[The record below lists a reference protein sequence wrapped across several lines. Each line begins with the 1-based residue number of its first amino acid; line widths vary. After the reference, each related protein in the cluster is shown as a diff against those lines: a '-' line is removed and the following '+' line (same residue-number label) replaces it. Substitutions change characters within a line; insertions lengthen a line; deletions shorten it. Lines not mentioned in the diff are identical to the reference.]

1 MTRLHIEVSDF
12 SPLIES
18 AVETAVRRLQAERPK
33 DANGRILLTKREA
46 AQALGVSEATI
57 DRWRVSHGLPHLKLE
72 NGKPMFR
79 PEALRQWAANREGGA
94 E

>member
-1 MTRLHIEVSDF
+1 MTRIHLEPSDF

-18 AVETAVRRLQAERPK
+18 AVETAVRRLQTERPK
-33 DANGRILLTKREA
+33 DANGRILLTKRETA
-46 AQALGVSEATI
+46 EALGVSEATI
-57 DRWRVSHGLPHLKLE
+57 DRWRVSHGLPHLKLD

-79 PEALRQWAANREGGA
+79 PEALREWAAQREGGA

>member
-1 MTRLHIEVSDF
+1 MTHLQIDPTDF

-18 AVETAVRRLQAERPK
+18 VVETAVRRLQAERPK
-33 DANGRILLTKREA
+33 DADGRILLTKREA
-46 AQALGVSEATI
+46 AEALGVSEATI
-57 DRWRVSHGLPHLKLE
+57 DRWRVSHDLPHLKLD

-79 PEALRQWAANREGGA
+79 PEALREWAAKREGGA